1 MLIVSRKEGESVLI
15 GEEIEVCILEIGE
28 GVIKVGINAPKSI
41 KILRKELV
49 NEVRDEN
56 IESTK
61 NIEEFIRKI
70 K

>member
-41 KILRKELV
+41 KILRKELI

-61 NIEEFIRKI
+61 NIEEFINKI